1 MNPITSHY
9 TTDID
14 HLRLFL
20 FTTDALLAKQA
31 EQVGIDSIIVDWE
44 RIGKRERQI
53 SYSTQINADTPE
65 DVVALAEVISIPI
78 TVRINPLDNNTSDEI
93 ETALDSGASI
103 IMLPMAKVPS
113 EVDKFISLVNGRAK
127 TLVQIETHT
136 LVEHCHELRDLG
148 WDYSYIGLNDLMI
161 SRQKNSIWDLLADGT
176 VEQIFQIL
184 NNRIVGFGG
193 VTRISGGNPIPFLEL
208 LHEMARLN
216 CGLSVLRR
224 TFKNEMSGRNLQ
236 AEIQAIRAA
245 WVAARLRSREAVLAD
260 QLTFLK
266 RLGAN

>member
-1 MNPITSHY
+1 
-9 TTDID
+9 
-14 HLRLFL
+14 
-20 FTTDALLAKQA
+20 
-31 EQVGIDSIIVDWE
+31 
-44 RIGKRERQI
+44 
-53 SYSTQINADTPE
+53 
-65 DVVALAEVISIPI
+65 
-78 TVRINPLDNNTSDEI
+78 
-93 ETALDSGASI
+93 
-103 IMLPMAKVPS
+103 MLPMAKVPS

-161 SRQKNSIWDLLADGT
+161 SRQKNSIWDLLADAT

-260 QLTFLK
+260 HLTFLK